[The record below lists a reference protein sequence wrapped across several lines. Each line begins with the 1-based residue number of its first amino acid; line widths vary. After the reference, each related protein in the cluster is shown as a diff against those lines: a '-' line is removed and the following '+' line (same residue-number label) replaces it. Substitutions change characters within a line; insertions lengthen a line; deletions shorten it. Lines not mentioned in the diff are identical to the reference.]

1 MLWRPQNSQTFTDP
15 TQFLQTFKALKSL
28 SHFSQIWKTFKD
40 RVNPVL
46 QGNPYLKGERLVG
59 VKLDE
64 KNRTLVASRHSHT
77 LVVQTT
83 AVQAANQ
90 IAHALPLHADVRRQN
105 VVSYLWVGKKKK
117 GLYASPDMRS
127 SPPQKKTHWHLALF
141 TLMRLTICIYQSLF
155 QCMIPHCVGQGGILF
170 FISNAMS
177 VWVGG
182 RGYGGKGCFPTELT
196 PAGGRGE
203 GDCFYPTDLIPT
215 PPPPPNPQIPKRERR
230 YVG

>member
-15 TQFLQTFKALKSL
+15 TQFLQTFKALKSS

-127 SPPQKKTHWHLALF
+127 SPPQKKPIDTWRSLLWWD
-141 TLMRLTICIYQSLF
+141 LQSVYINR
-155 QCMIPHCVGQGGILF
+155 C
-170 FISNAMS
+170 SNAWS
-177 VWVGG
+177 HTVWARGG
-182 RGYGGKGCFPTELT
+182 SFSLLPMQWVCGWGEGGTEGKGVFQQSSLQQ
-196 PAGGRGE
+196 GE
-203 GDCFYPTDLIPT
+203 EAREIVFIPQT
-215 PPPPPNPQIPKRERR
+215 SFRHLPPPPNSQIPKRERR

>member
-1 MLWRPQNSQTFTDP
+1 M
-15 TQFLQTFKALKSL
+15 
-28 SHFSQIWKTFKD
+28 
-40 RVNPVL
+40 L

-127 SPPQKKTHWHLALF
+127 SLPTPKKTLTLGALYF
-141 TLMRLTICIYQSLF
+141 DETYNLYISIAVPMHDPTLCG
-155 QCMIPHCVGQGGILF
+155 PGGDPFL
-170 FISNAMS
+170 
-177 VWVGG
+177 
-182 RGYGGKGCFPTELT
+182 Y
-196 PAGGRGE
+196 
-203 GDCFYPTDLIPT
+203 
-215 PPPPPNPQIPKRERR
+215 
-230 YVG
+230 